1 MFPEGSDRTRGASF
15 TRFSGVRLQL
25 FGITQRTLEAA
36 LHGTE
41 VRQEVIARN
50 LANANT
56 PGYKRADVS
65 FQQELAQQLQ
75 FDPDGIDSSF
85 EPTLSVDG
93 TTAMRVDG
101 SNVDVD
107 REATNLA
114 ENQLMYSALMGVVT
128 KQLQTMSQTIT
139 GAR

>member
-1 MFPEGSDRTRGASF
+1 
-15 TRFSGVRLQL
+15 VRLQL

-65 FQQELAQQLQ
+65 FQDELAQQLQ

>member
-1 MFPEGSDRTRGASF
+1 MFTEGRDRNRGASF

-75 FDPDGIDSSF
+75 FDPDSIDSSF

-107 REATNLA
+107 RESTNLA
-114 ENQLMYSALMGVVT
+114 ENQLMFSALMGVVT

>member
-1 MFPEGSDRTRGASF
+1 
-15 TRFSGVRLQL
+15 LQL

-41 VRQEVIARN
+41 VRQEAIARN

-56 PGYKRADVS
+56 PGYKRVDVS
-65 FQQELAQQLQ
+65 FQNELADKLQ
-75 FDPDGIDSSF
+75 FNPGSIDSSF
-85 EPTLSVDG
+85 EPTTSIDG

-107 REATNLA
+107 KEASNLA
-114 ENQLMYSALMGVVT
+114 ENQLLFSALMGVVT
-128 KQLQTMSQTIT
+128 KNLQTMAQVIT

>member
-1 MFPEGSDRTRGASF
+1 MFTEGRHRGCGASF
-15 TRFSGVRLQL
+15 TRFSGVLLQL

-65 FQQELAQQLQ
+65 FQQELAEQLQ
-75 FDPDGIDSSF
+75 FDPNGIDSSF

-93 TTAMRVDG
+93 TSAMRVDG

-114 ENQLMYSALMGVVT
+114 ENQLMFSALMGVVT
-128 KQLQTMSQTIT
+128 KQLQTMSQAIT

>member
-1 MFPEGSDRTRGASF
+1 
-15 TRFSGVRLQL
+15 LQL

-65 FQQELAQQLQ
+65 FQHELAEQLQ
-75 FDPDGIDSSF
+75 FNPGSIGSSF
-85 EPTLSVDG
+85 EPTVTVDG
-93 TTAMRVDG
+93 TSAMRVDG

-107 REATNLA
+107 KEATNLA
-114 ENQLMYSALMGVVT
+114 ENQLMFSALMGVVT
-128 KQLQTMSQTIT
+128 KNLQTMSQVIT

>member
-1 MFPEGSDRTRGASF
+1 MFTEGRGPDGARPLPVF
-15 TRFSGVRLQL
+15 RGFALQL

-41 VRQEVIARN
+41 VRQQAIAKN

-56 PGYKRADVS
+56 PGYKRTDVS
-65 FQQELAQQLQ
+65 FQRELAEQLQ
-75 FDPDGIDSSF
+75 FNPGSIDSSF
-85 EPTLSVDG
+85 EPTASVDG
-93 TTAMRVDG
+93 STSMRVDG

-107 REATNLA
+107 REAANLA
-114 ENQLMYSALMGVVT
+114 ENQLMFSSLMSVVG
-128 KQLQTMSQTIT
+128 KNLQTMSQIIT

>member
-1 MFPEGSDRTRGASF
+1 M
-15 TRFSGVRLQL
+15 QL